1 MRRSIA
7 LMPAM
12 IMVSIAGLLLMPTLS
27 QSRGG
32 GGQVTVTPTADKV
45 IAWSAVGG
53 GVEESLQPGESV
65 VTSGAR
71 GHTGFVQTSNRLLGF
86 SAGLRQWREVSLGV
100 EERIVRHQ
108 LLPFLILAHSN
119 QQVYGFQETRGHW
132 TDAVTWAE
140 RESCPAARVTGM
152 WPSPSPT
159 NARIGIFDLH
169 RRFLLTSPG
178 RRMSGCCPSTA
189 VRTAWSSG
197 PRPAPSSSSRN
208 PPDGPRCDSDSPR
221 TPITTYIRPSSSSI
235 ASTQVVAGG
244 SAVTGTPRFVAMSC
258 RRP

>member
-100 EERIVRHQ
+100 EERIGRYQ

-119 QQVYGFQETRGHW
+119 QQVYGFQETRG
-132 TDAVTWAE
+132 TG
-140 RESCPAARVTGM
+140 RSCPSGRAKRCPTARARACGRRHHQRTG
-152 WPSPSPT
+152 
-159 NARIGIFDLH
+159 IGVLDLH
-169 RRFLLTSPG
+169 RRVLRYRL
-178 RRMSGCCPSTA
+178 
-189 VRTAWSSG
+189 
-197 PRPAPSSSSRN
+197 
-208 PPDGPRCDSDSPR
+208 D
-221 TPITTYIRPSSSSI
+221 
-235 ASTQVVAGG
+235 AG
-244 SAVTGTPRFVAMSC
+244 
-258 RRP
+258 

>member
-86 SAGLRQWREVSLGV
+86 SSGLRQWRDVRLGV
-100 EERIVRHQ
+100 EEHIGRYQ
-108 LLPFLILAHSN
+108 LLPFLILAHTN
-119 QQVYGFQETRGHW
+119 QQVHGFQETRGHW
-132 TDAVTWAE
+132 TSISLGPSETVSQLRGQGHVAVAITNE
-140 RESCPAARVTGM
+140 RALGFSTYTGGFFDIAWTPQERVLSVDGSQNGM
-152 WPSPSPT
+152 VVRTSSRT
-159 NARIGIFDLH
+159 VIFKSQ
-169 RRFLLTSPG
+169 SPG
-178 RRMSGCCPSTA
+178 WTE
-189 VRTAWSSG
+189 VR
-197 PRPAPSSSSRN
+197 
-208 PPDGPRCDSDSPR
+208 
-221 TPITTYIRPSSSSI
+221 
-235 ASTQVVAGG
+235 
-244 SAVTGTPRFVAMSC
+244 
-258 RRP
+258 

>member
-86 SAGLRQWREVSLGV
+86 SSGLRQWRDVRLPTAPLSDSRPHQPAGAWISGDPRALDQHFPRPERNGV
-100 EERIVRHQ
+100 ATARARTCGRRHHQ
-108 LLPFLILAHSN
+108 
-119 QQVYGFQETRGHW
+119 R
-132 TDAVTWAE
+132 
-140 RESCPAARVTGM
+140 TG
-152 WPSPSPT
+152 
-159 NARIGIFDLH
+159 IGVLDLH
-169 RRFLLTSPG
+169 RRVLRYRLDTAGTRVIG
-178 RRMSGCCPSTA
+178 RWQSERHGRPHLVPHRHLQVAVHRMDRGA
-189 VRTAWSSG
+189 
-197 PRPAPSSSSRN
+197 
-208 PPDGPRCDSDSPR
+208 
-221 TPITTYIRPSSSSI
+221 I
-235 ASTQVVAGG
+235 ASLHA
-244 SAVTGTPRFVAMSC
+244 PDHDL

>member
-32 GGQVTVTPTADKV
+32 GGQVTVSPTAGKV
-45 IAWSAVGG
+45 IAWSAAGG
-53 GVEESLQPGESV
+53 GVEESLEPGESV

-100 EERIVRHQ
+100 EERIGRHQ

-132 TDAVTWAE
+132 TELSLGPNEKVVQLRGHGHVAVAITNE
-140 RESCPAARVTGM
+140 RALGFSTYTGGFFNIAWTPDERVLSVDGNQNGM
-152 WPSPSPT
+152 VVRTSSRT
-159 NARIGIFDLH
+159 IIFK
-169 RRFLLTSPG
+169 SQ
-178 RRMSGCCPSTA
+178 STA
-189 VRTAWSSG
+189 WTEVR
-197 PRPAPSSSSRN
+197 
-208 PPDGPRCDSDSPR
+208 
-221 TPITTYIRPSSSSI
+221 
-235 ASTQVVAGG
+235 
-244 SAVTGTPRFVAMSC
+244 
-258 RRP
+258 

>member
-100 EERIVRHQ
+100 EERIGRHQ

-132 TDAVTWAE
+132 TALSLGPSENGRPT
-140 RESCPAARVTGM
+140 ARARACGRRHHQRTG
-152 WPSPSPT
+152 
-159 NARIGIFDLH
+159 IGVLDLH
-169 RRFLLTSPG
+169 RRVLQHRLD
-178 RRMSGCCPSTA
+178 A
-189 VRTAWSSG
+189 
-197 PRPAPSSSSRN
+197 
-208 PPDGPRCDSDSPR
+208 
-221 TPITTYIRPSSSSI
+221 
-235 ASTQVVAGG
+235 
-244 SAVTGTPRFVAMSC
+244 
-258 RRP
+258 